1 MQVSIPWL
9 WTLWEWTNTVK
20 QPTTNCK
27 NGLSTGVFLSIA
39 EILLTASDL
48 WTDGIDPWCSSSYER
63 VVTETQWKKQQW
75 LSSSKKIKVDTLFSP
90 TNSDCKRLSSDMSF
104 LLYNRHVKVK
114 IPVQARMWVGICPA
128 AEGKLG
134 MWDAKPL
141 SGFQREM
148 TVGRIALLKPTK
160 GVVLMVVTLTR
171 NIQQSW
177 NTSLPPAEWG
187 LNQALKKTHRSWV
200 FENISTY
207 PPICW

>member
-1 MQVSIPWL
+1 
-9 WTLWEWTNTVK
+9 
-20 QPTTNCK
+20 
-27 NGLSTGVFLSIA
+27 
-39 EILLTASDL
+39 
-48 WTDGIDPWCSSSYER
+48 
-63 VVTETQWKKQQW
+63 
-75 LSSSKKIKVDTLFSP
+75 
-90 TNSDCKRLSSDMSF
+90 MSF

-171 NIQQSW
+171 NIQQS
-177 NTSLPPAEWG
+177 
-187 LNQALKKTHRSWV
+187 
-200 FENISTY
+200 
-207 PPICW
+207 